1 MSDAVNKVG
10 PGPLTVSDVGLS
22 RARHLSPLREVNH
35 PSRLESS
42 TSEPSERGHERGH
55 TCSWEFVSPAWNRF
69 CPGCFFTMKRNA

>member
-10 PGPLTVSDVGLS
+10 PGPLNAADVGLS
-22 RARHLSPLREVNH
+22 RARHFSPLREVNH

-42 TSEPSERGHERGH
+42 ISEPPEGGH

-69 CPGCFFTMKRNA
+69 CPGCFFTMKQKA